1 MTHTTKVSRLT
12 PRSAFW
18 LWAVFCLLGAL
29 MGILTLTPYVLVFF
43 GGALVGAL
51 VLISVLLAG
60 FWYFRRLHPV
70 RSHPRSHALLIT
82 AWGLFA
88 VPGVALIANEAF
100 GGILTQMA
108 GLSFADRW
116 GAAIS
121 APIVEETLKLAGVAL
136 LALMVPQAIRGPLDG
151 FAYGA
156 LAGFGFEI
164 AENYLYVF
172 NTIVAH
178 GAVHSTVSVLDSLI
192 GRVGTIWWGHWAMG
206 AVAGAGLGY
215 LVGVT
220 GRPLARR
227 LLVAVGAFVLTM
239 AMHAWWDFPLLAG
252 GTWVWA
258 RGPAILVIA
267 VVVYRVARRRY
278 LDRFRSAAA
287 AEADRGVLT
296 AAETEILTD
305 RRRRRRERRRTPG
318 GTPRR
323 LLTDLRSAELDLI
336 DTDLNDP
343 GSSAD
348 LRTDVGDLRSRLEAT
363 RR

>member
-1 MTHTTKVSRLT
+1 MTYTTRAT
-12 PRSAFW
+12 RHPAFW
-18 LWAVFCLLGAL
+18 LWVVFCLLGAL
-29 MGILTLTPYVLVFF
+29 LGVLTLTPYVLVFF

-51 VLISVLLAG
+51 VLIPVLLAG

-70 RSHPRSHALLIT
+70 RSHPWSHALLIT
-82 AWGLFA
+82 AWGVFA
-88 VPGVALIANEAF
+88 VPGVALIANEAV
-100 GGILTQMA
+100 GGIIGQTT

-156 LAGFGFEI
+156 LAGFGFEV

-172 NTIVAH
+172 NTIVEH
-178 GAVHSTVSVLDSLI
+178 GAVHSTFSVLYSLI
-192 GRVGTIWWGHWAMG
+192 GRIGSIWWGHWAMG

-215 LVGVT
+215 LVGAT
-220 GRPLARR
+220 GRPLVRR
-227 LLVAVGAFVLTM
+227 LLVAIGAFVLAM
-239 AMHAWWDFPLLAG
+239 AMHAWWDFPLLARG
-252 GTWVWA
+252 DWAWV

-278 LDRFRSAAA
+278 LARFRDAAA

-296 AAETEILTD
+296 AAEIEILAD
-305 RRRRRRERRRTPG
+305 RRRRRSERRHMPR

-323 LLTDLRSAELDLI
+323 LLTDLRTAELNLI
-336 DTDLNDP
+336 DKDLNDP
-343 GSSAD
+343 GASAD
-348 LRTDVGDLRSRLEAT
+348 LRTDVGDLRSRLET
-363 RR
+363 IRR